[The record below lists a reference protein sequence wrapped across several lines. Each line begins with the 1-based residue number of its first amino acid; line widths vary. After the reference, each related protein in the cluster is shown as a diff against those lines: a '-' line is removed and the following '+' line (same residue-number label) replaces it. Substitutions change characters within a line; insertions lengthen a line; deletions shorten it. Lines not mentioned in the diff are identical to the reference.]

1 LQKSR
6 FSHSLLNVSTSFLKI
21 IFVSLIG
28 FIATPIIV
36 KHIGDE
42 NFGLYRLLSDWI
54 TFIGL
59 AEFGIGGGILVLLS
73 KSVRDKSKSKSL
85 LQTIFGVYLRIL
97 PLYLLA
103 ALIIYFLLSFIASEN
118 VSSSFNWA
126 FWIMAATYLFIPFG
140 VYRSYL
146 EASQKTS
153 TVNFASTAQMF
164 ILNLLAIT
172 LAYFNFNLIGQAL
185 ALFSSV
191 AFFYVSMI
199 YLGTKDFGLSLWS
212 PRRNE
217 VVERDI
223 WGQGRHNFF
232 VVSSM
237 NVGLLADSAIVTM
250 FYSAKEVVP
259 FFVSQRLG
267 NLFLQKIQGAGVSIW
282 ASLVDLWHEGRTEDF
297 LENFL
302 QANKLLT
309 IFSIILLVPMIIVN
323 QEFVSVWMGPSNAL
337 DFVFGLILAIFIWT
351 NAMNVFWRHI
361 LAGTGHLEQQ
371 VRPYVIS
378 GICNII
384 MTLILTK
391 YWGLTGPIL
400 ASSLALLGLMI
411 WKVKLFNSH
420 YSLNAVSLLK
430 KLIPA
435 FGLAALFLSLSKFY
449 TVEQSWLAV
458 GTIFCL
464 NLIGL
469 AVLSFLFLFNQREK
483 QMWLDRIK
491 RLRK

>member
-1 LQKSR
+1 MQKSR

-217 VVERDI
+217 VVEWDI